1 MISVICVYN
10 NKKIF
15 DDYLVKSL
23 QKQHAKHELIGIDNS
38 KGNFSSAARALNRGA
53 RQAQAESRYFMFVHQ
68 DVMLTSE
75 DWLQN
80 MVSMIKSLPNFAV
93 GGVAGR
99 KEHQDIGISNIMHG
113 PSPMAAA
120 VRIEKPEEVMTVDEC
135 LAVIPR
141 PVFEKYQFDEA
152 VCDGWHAYMVEYC
165 LRIKKAGLGVYVLPC
180 ALYHGSPGRLNAAYF
195 KAINKVLR
203 KHRGAYNKIYTI
215 CGCWDA
221 RTPIFFQWLSFI
233 MKRNFYGFTGSLIA
247 SGLVPAWMQQK
258 KRRRLQ
264 ADSHTQESLS
274 KDKM

>member
-1 MISVICVYN
+1 MVSEMISVICVYN

-15 DDYLVKSL
+15 DGYLAKSL
-23 QKQHAKHELIGIDNS
+23 QKQNAQFELIGIDNS
-38 KGNFSSAARALNRGA
+38 TGDFSSAAGALNWGA
-53 RQAQAESRYFMFVHQ
+53 RQAQAESRYFMFAHQ
-68 DVMLTSE
+68 DVMLASD
-75 DWLQN
+75 DWLQK
-80 MVSMIKSLPNFAV
+80 MVSMIESLPNFAV

-99 KEHQDIGISNIMHG
+99 KEHHVNGISNIMHG
-113 PSPMAAA
+113 PSLAAAA

-141 PVFEKYQFDEA
+141 PIFEKHQFDES

-165 LRIKKAGLGVYVLPC
+165 LRIKQAGLGVYVLPC
-180 ALYHGSPGRLNAAYF
+180 ELYHGSPGTLNAAYF

-203 KHRGAYNKIYTI
+203 KHKGAYNKIYTI

-233 MKRNFYGFTGSLIA
+233 MKRKFYGFTGRLIA
-247 SGLVPAWMQQK
+247 SGLVPAWMQRK

-264 ADSHTQESLS
+264 AGSQ
-274 KDKM
+274 